1 MDQDNNGKVQPA
13 PSWLD
18 RHAYWLLPMI
28 GASLISAALVV
39 STSKAR
45 RHATPAAAAALAFAD
60 DPRLSDAERVAR
72 WAVASGDAGH
82 RPFVVIDKVNAR
94 VSAFEAS
101 GQLRERS
108 PALLG
113 LARGDDSVPGI
124 GQRKMA
130 DIKPAERITPA
141 GRFVAERGTNLSG
154 EDIVWIDYDAA
165 VSMHR
170 VRPTVASERR
180 LQRLASPSAGDNRIS
195 YGCVNLPPA
204 FYEKVISP
212 MVSSGKVVVYVL
224 PEVHPL
230 SNVFALDQKGS
241 VHAAL

>member
-1 MDQDNNGKVQPA
+1 MAHDTKRPQP

-18 RHAYWLLPMI
+18 RNAHWLLPMI
-28 GASLISAALVV
+28 GASLVSATLILA
-39 STSKAR
+39 TPKAR
-45 RHATPAAAAALAFAD
+45 HQRAPATDAAAAMVDNTHLPD
-60 DPRLSDAERVAR
+60 TERVAK
-72 WAVASGDAGH
+72 WAALSGDAGH
-82 RPFVVIDKVNAR
+82 RPFVIIDKTHAQ
-94 VSAFEAS
+94 VSAFDAAGHLRAS
-101 GQLRERS
+101 S

-130 DIKPAERITPA
+130 DITPAERITPA

-170 VRPTVASERR
+170 VRATVASERR
-180 LQRLASPSAGDNRIS
+180 LQRLASPTPDDNRIS

-212 MVSSGKVVVYVL
+212 MVSAGRVVIYVL
-224 PEVHPL
+224 PETRPL
-230 SNVFALDQKGS
+230 RDVFALDRKGS

>member
-1 MDQDNNGKVQPA
+1 MNHDTERPQP
-13 PSWLD
+13 PTWLD
-18 RHAYWLLPMI
+18 RHAHWLLPVI
-28 GASLISAALVV
+28 GASLV
-39 STSKAR
+39 STALIASTHSAR
-45 RHATPAAAAALAFAD
+45 QVPAPATDAAEAAIDDTTLPAT
-60 DPRLSDAERVAR
+60 ERVAR
-72 WAVASGDAGH
+72 WAAASGDAGH
-82 RPFVVIDKVNAR
+82 RPFVIIDKPHAQVI
-94 VSAFEAS
+94 AFDAS
-101 GQLRERS
+101 GHLRESS

-130 DIKPAERITPA
+130 DITPAERITPA

-170 VRPTVASERR
+170 VRATVASERR
-180 LQRLASPSAGDNRIS
+180 LQRLASPSADDNRIS

-212 MVSSGKVVVYVL
+212 MVKAGPVVIYVL
-224 PEVHPL
+224 PETRPL
-230 SNVFALDQKGS
+230 GEVFALSRKTT
-241 VHAAL
+241 VHAGL